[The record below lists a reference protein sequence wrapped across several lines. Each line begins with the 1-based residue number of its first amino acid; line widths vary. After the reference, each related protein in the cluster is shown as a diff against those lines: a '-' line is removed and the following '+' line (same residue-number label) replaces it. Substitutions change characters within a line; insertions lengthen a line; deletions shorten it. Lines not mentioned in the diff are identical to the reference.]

1 MNADFRP
8 ERTTFAPEFPT
19 GEWLNG
25 RGVPLSSLRG
35 SPVIIYFW
43 DYASLPSLTF
53 LGEIRRLERRYAE
66 HGVLFI
72 GIHTPTFSFE
82 RERQQVA
89 LSAQR
94 LPFSHPTLLDN
105 EHTAAHAFHIPK
117 IPAAYLVDPKGK
129 IAGTNTRSMIAMEL
143 KLQKTL
149 RDLDPTASLPPLDR
163 SPSEQNQPE
172 LLELYAGMQR
182 GVLGN
187 PEGYA
192 VHAPLLYRLPTRRR
206 AGRFYIEGAWRAG
219 EEHLAFEGQSEGIIH
234 MPYDAVEVYAVFSPH
249 HDLIERL
256 LKPEPT
262 TIEVWQDDR
271 PLADEQRGD
280 DLTADGRAIIDRPR
294 VYHLVRNGRQERHE
308 LNLRVRSTG
317 FSAYVFSLWGA
328 AS

>member
-1 MNADFRP
+1 MGTGFRP
-8 ERTTFAPEFPT
+8 EHVVAAPEFPP
-19 GEWLNG
+19 GEWLNSQ
-25 RGVPLSSLRG
+25 GVRLSSLRG
-35 SPVIIYFW
+35 SPVIVYFW

-53 LGEIRRLERRYAE
+53 LGEIRRLEHRYAA
-66 HGVLFI
+66 HGVAFV
-72 GIHTPTFSFE
+72 GVHTPTFSFE

-89 LSAQR
+89 LSTQR

-105 EHTAAHAFHIPK
+105 EHGAACAFQIPR
-117 IPAAYLVDPKGK
+117 IPVAYLIDSKGR
-129 IAGTNTRSMIAMEL
+129 IVGTNMRDMLALEL
-143 KLQKTL
+143 KLQKIL
-149 RDLDPTASLPPLDR
+149 RSLDPTASVPPLNR
-163 SPSEQNQPE
+163 STSEQRQPE
-172 LLELYAGMQR
+172 LLELYAGVQR

-192 VHAPLLYRLPTRRR
+192 VQAPILYRLPDRRR
-206 AGRFYIEGAWRAG
+206 TGRFYIEGAWRAG

-234 MPYDAVEVYAVFSPH
+234 IPYNAVEVYAVFSPH

-271 PLADEQRGD
+271 PLTDEQQGD

-294 VYHLVRNGRQERHE
+294 IYHLVRNPRQEQHE
-308 LNLRVRSTG
+308 LNLRVRSMG

>member
-1 MNADFRP
+1 MDTGFRP
-8 ERTTFAPEFPT
+8 EHVLLAPEFPA
-19 GEWLNG
+19 GEWINSP
-25 RGVPLSSLRG
+25 GVRLTSLRG
-35 SPVIIYFW
+35 TPVIVYFW

-66 HGVLFI
+66 HGIAFI
-72 GIHTPTFSFE
+72 GVHTPTFSFE
-82 RERQQVA
+82 RERQQVV
-89 LSAQR
+89 LSTQR

-105 EHTAAHAFHIPK
+105 EYAAARAFQIPRL
-117 IPAAYLVDPKGK
+117 PVAYLIDPKGK
-129 IAGTNTRSMIAMEL
+129 IAGSNLRGMMALEA

-149 RDLDPTASLPPLDR
+149 RDLDPTASLPSLNR
-163 SPSEQNQPE
+163 TASEQGAPE
-172 LLELYAGMQR
+172 LLELYAGVQR

-192 VHAPLLYRLPTRRR
+192 VQAPILYRLPERRR

-219 EEHLAFEGQSEGIIH
+219 EEHLAFEGHSEGIIH
-234 MPYDAVEVYAVFSPH
+234 IPYEAVEVYAVFSPH

-271 PLADEQRGD
+271 PLAGEQHGD

-294 VYHLVRNGRQERHE
+294 IYHLVRNPRQEQHE
-308 LNLRVRSTG
+308 LNLRVRSMG
-317 FSAYVFSLWGA
+317 FSAYVFGLWGA